1 MTQTLAVYTF
11 LKAGVTANVK
21 TGERVIKKGRIVKH
35 SREYP
40 LWEFNTYLILKL
52 FFLILAP
59 IGAQG
64 VTLCVRL
71 SVWHKFFYR
80 VFHNDSP
87 KVFAYCSKNMITS
100 DILRLLG
107 AHQM

>member
-52 FFLILAP
+52 FF
-59 IGAQG
+59 
-64 VTLCVRL
+64 
-71 SVWHKFFYR
+71 
-80 VFHNDSP
+80 
-87 KVFAYCSKNMITS
+87 
-100 DILRLLG
+100 
-107 AHQM
+107 